1 MDWKWASSIP
11 ESLIGRKLR
20 NKYHLYVIHFLRII
34 FESLSAFPRS
44 MLIQFSL
51 VTKWRPV
58 LLHFLRL
65 LWTMTKPAETGAE
78 VATDY
83 NCGWV
88 LTLSHFLTLLSP
100 RLQSVSLTSS
110 NIHSMDSFKCRK
122 SIYTQEMLKSISKCI
137 SYQYYKS
144 EIFWFANDIFYS
156 KFCIHLKYNK

>member
-1 MDWKWASSIP
+1 MFFIICKWWKFNNFSDPLPPNSTVFTLYTVFFWMSS
-11 ESLIGRKLR
+11 LR
-20 NKYHLYVIHFLRII
+20 NKYHLSVIHFLRII

-122 SIYTQEMLKSISKCI
+122 SIYTQEIWKSISKCI
-137 SYQYYKS
+137 SFS
-144 EIFWFANDIFYS
+144 I
-156 KFCIHLKYNK
+156 L

>member
-1 MDWKWASSIP
+1 MLLWDPPLPCFSSFVNDENSIFFLTP
-11 ESLIGRKLR
+11 SPPIVLFSLFIQFFFWMSSLR
-20 NKYHLYVIHFLRII
+20 NKYHLSVIHFLRII
-34 FESLSAFPRS
+34 FESLSAFPWS

-88 LTLSHFLTLLSP
+88 LTLSLSLSHSSLSTSP
-100 RLQSVSLTSS
+100 VRL
-110 NIHSMDSFKCRK
+110 
-122 SIYTQEMLKSISKCI
+122 
-137 SYQYYKS
+137 SYVLQYPLYG
-144 EIFWFANDIFYS
+144 FF
-156 KFCIHLKYNK
+156 